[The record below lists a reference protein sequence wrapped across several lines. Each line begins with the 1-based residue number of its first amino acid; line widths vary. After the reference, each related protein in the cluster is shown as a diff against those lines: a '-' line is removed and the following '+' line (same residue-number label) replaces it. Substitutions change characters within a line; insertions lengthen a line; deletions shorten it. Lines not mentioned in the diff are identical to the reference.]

1 MNILVISIN
10 ILLGVYILFCLY
22 KKYHLIEGLEPCN
35 ATEAENKEYR
45 SRGLTKNSTSQV
57 LNKIKSKIRSLEII
71 IAPLKNLVKKN
82 EIDIRNA
89 AELAQKKFQESKVK
103 KKGR

>member
-1 MNILVISIN
+1 MNNLVISIN
-10 ILLGVYILFCLY
+10 ILLGAYILFCLY
-22 KKYHLIEGLEPCN
+22 KKYHLREGLESCN

-45 SRGLTKNSTSQV
+45 SRGLTKNSTTQV
-57 LNKIKSKIRSLEII
+57 LNKIKSKIKSLEIMM
-71 IAPLKNLVKKN
+71 APLKKQARKN
-82 EIDIRNA
+82 EIEIKNV